1 MRITLPKAV
10 HALRALLLLA
20 ASTAV
25 LSASPATADAAEAS
39 ITVKAD
45 QARAVAVK
53 GEPAT
58 VVIGNPLFA
67 EVTVGEGMILIHG
80 RQFGT
85 TNVLVLDDAGN
96 TLSDFELNV
105 VRGGGRNVTV
115 YKAGSAYSYLCA
127 PSCES
132 TLQVGDNT
140 EYFGAVNSA
149 MSTKNGLSTGASK
162 SSE

>member
-1 MRITLPKAV
+1 MRITLSKAL
-10 HALRALLLLA
+10 HAARVVVLLA
-20 ASTAV
+20 ASAAA
-25 LSASPATADAAEAS
+25 LNLPASAAETS
-39 ITVKAD
+39 VTVKAD
-45 QARAVAVK
+45 QARIVPVK

-67 EVTVGEGMILIHG
+67 EVTVSEGMILIHG

-85 TNVLVLDDAGN
+85 TNVLVLDNAGN
-96 TLSDFELNV
+96 TLSEFELNV
-105 VRGGGRNVTV
+105 VRGGSRNVTV
-115 YKAGSAYSYLCA
+115 YKGGSSYSYLCA

-149 MSTKNGLSTGASK
+149 ISTKNGLATGASK

>member
-1 MRITLPKAV
+1 MRITLSMAV
-10 HALRALLLLA
+10 HAFRAFALA
-20 ASTAV
+20 AASAAV
-25 LSASPATADAAEAS
+25 LAAAPGALASETM

-45 QARAVAVK
+45 QARIVPVK

-67 EVTVGEGMILIHG
+67 EVTVGEGMIVIHG

-85 TNVLVLDDAGN
+85 TNVLVLDNQGN

-105 VRGGGRNVTV
+105 IRGGGRNVTV
-115 YKAGSAYSYLCA
+115 YKGGSSYSYLCA

-140 EYFGAVNSA
+140 DYFGAVNAA
-149 MSTKNGLSTGASK
+149 MSAKNGLATGATK
-162 SSE
+162 SSAE